1 MDTRYLM
8 FTDVADSTCYMIFTG
23 VEYMLPMLTGVEY
36 MLPDVHRFGV
46 HAT

>member
-1 MDTRYLM
+1 MDTWYLM
-8 FTDVADSTCYMIFTG
+8 FTDVADSTGYVMSTA

-36 MLPDVHRFGV
+36 MLPDVHRCGV